1 MAIENALI
9 FSLVMTWLL
18 GLALWISG
26 FRTKRAIFKVIEIF
40 CRHNALKALNART
53 RDELG
58 LTPPDLLQRMTQ
70 LRDYKPYALKI
81 LIQNGIVNTTLDG
94 KLYLVEE
101 KMDSALRCRGNE
113 RPAISNERS

>member
-1 MAIENALI
+1 MIESALI
-9 FSLVMTWLL
+9 FSLVMTLLL

-40 CRHNALKALNART
+40 CQHNALRALNAKT

-81 LIQNGIVNTTLDG
+81 LIQRGIVDMTLDG

-101 KMDSALRCRGNE
+101 KLDPVLRCRGNDQ
-113 RPAISNERS
+113 RVILDERS

>member
-1 MAIENALI
+1 MTIENALI
-9 FSLVMTWLL
+9 FSLVMTSLM

-26 FRTKRAIFKVIEIF
+26 FRTKRAIFRVIGSF
-40 CRHNALKALNART
+40 CQHNALRALNAKT

-81 LIQNGIVNTTLDG
+81 LIQRRIVNVTADG
-94 KLYLVEE
+94 KLYLAEE
-101 KMDSALRCRGNE
+101 KMSPVLRCKADDQG
-113 RPAISNERS
+113 AL